1 MRIDTAAERPR
12 NNTLR
17 EAPACGPMWASAP
30 TEKLQVVRWG
40 GTMLCIILYEK
51 SSLGGREDDTVIYIF
66 LCKHPLHQQQQAEA
80 RNPQDADDDGIE
92 PAQP

>member
-1 MRIDTAAERPR
+1 MRADVGIVPYGEVTS
-12 NNTLR
+12 
-17 EAPACGPMWASAP
+17 SA
-30 TEKLQVVRWG
+30 VGR
-40 GTMLCIILYEK
+40 EK

-92 PAQP
+92 PAQPQR

>member
-1 MRIDTAAERPR
+1 MRADVGIVPYGR
-12 NNTLR
+12 
-17 EAPACGPMWASAP
+17 
-30 TEKLQVVRWG
+30 LQVARQG

-92 PAQP
+92 PAQPQR

>member
-1 MRIDTAAERPR
+1 MPRALCARAIIHYEKCLRAGRCGHRP
-12 NNTLR
+12 LR
-17 EAPACGPMWASAP
+17 TVTSSAVGRDDVGIVP
-30 TEKLQVVRWG
+30 
-40 GTMLCIILYEK
+40 YEK

-92 PAQP
+92 PAQPQR

>member
-1 MRIDTAAERPR
+1 MRADVGI
-12 NNTLR
+12 
-17 EAPACGPMWASAP
+17 GPYGR
-30 TEKLQVVRWG
+30 LQAVRWG
-40 GTMLCIILYEK
+40 VCIILYEK

-92 PAQP
+92 PAQPQR